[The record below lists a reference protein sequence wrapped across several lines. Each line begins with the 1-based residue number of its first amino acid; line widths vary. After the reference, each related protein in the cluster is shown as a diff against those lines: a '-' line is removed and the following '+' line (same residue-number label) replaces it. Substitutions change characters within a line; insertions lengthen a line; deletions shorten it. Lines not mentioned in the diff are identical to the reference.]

1 MKKMILVL
9 MMILWI
15 PWNVQAAEEIKIDQ
29 EQMNKVNGLYNYIS
43 NMQNEYDLLRDMSP
57 KEFVDA
63 YMKDGQGAFKGKKL
77 TTIALT
83 YIFKEVVASF
93 KIVGG
98 LIIIAVVCSL
108 LNNLQSAF
116 SNESISNV
124 AYFACYA
131 VLITI
136 IAKGFYVGVDLAHDV
151 ILDISNFMAAL
162 MPVLIT
168 LLASM
173 GSFTEAMVMDPI
185 IMAACSIG
193 ANLYATVIIP
203 MICMSF
209 VLDFVNNISD
219 RYNVD
224 KLTDLIR
231 KCALWSQG
239 ILLTVFVGII
249 TIRGITTSS
258 LDLVTTKTAKY
269 AVDSF
274 IPVVGK
280 TLSDAIATVASYT
293 MLLKSSVSVLGVIV
307 LIGMVLV
314 PVIKIVVMAFMYKL
328 TAALLQPVSDKKITA
343 VIDSAGGSLI
353 LLSTCLLS
361 VTIMFFI
368 MITIIASTG
377 KGLILA

>member
-1 MKKMILVL
+1 MKKILLIL

-15 PWNVQAAEEIKIDQ
+15 PLNVQASEEIKIDQ

-57 KEFVDA
+57 KEFVEA
-63 YMKDGQGAFKGKKL
+63 YMKNGQGSLQEKKI
-77 TTIALT
+77 TKIALS

-93 KIVGG
+93 KIIGG
-98 LIIIAVVCSL
+98 LIIIAVVCAL

-116 SNESISNV
+116 SNESLSNI
-124 AYFACYA
+124 AYFACFA
-131 VLITI
+131 VMITI
-136 IAKGFYVGVDLAHDV
+136 IAKGFYVGVDLVHDV

-162 MPVLIT
+162 MPVLIA
-168 LLASM
+168 LLASV
-173 GSFTEAMVMDPI
+173 GSFTEAIVMDPI

-193 ANLYATVIIP
+193 ANLYSTIIIP
-203 MICMSF
+203 IICMSF
-209 VLDFVNNISD
+209 VLEFVNNISD
-219 RYNVD
+219 GYNID
-224 KLTDLIR
+224 KLTALLR

-239 ILLTVFVGII
+239 IILTIFVGII
-249 TIRGITTSS
+249 TIRGITSSS

-280 TLSDAIATVASYT
+280 TLSDAFATVASYT
-293 MLLKSSVSVLGVIV
+293 MLLKSSVSVLGVLV
-307 LIGMVLV
+307 LIGIVLV
-314 PVIKIVVMAFMYKL
+314 PIIKIVTMAFMYKL
-328 TAALLQPVSDKKITA
+328 TAALLQPVSDKKVTA
-343 VIDSAGGSLI
+343 VIDSAGSSLI
-353 LLSTCLLS
+353 LLGSCLIS

-368 MITIIASTG
+368 MITIIATTG